1 MLDAHPAPAAPAH
14 PPAASVP
21 TTTTAHA
28 TGPQPKPLSR
38 HAALL
43 AAALTLLPVLEAG
56 RSLDAPI
63 LRGP

>member
-1 MLDAHPAPAAPAH
+1 MLDSHPAPAAPAH

-28 TGPQPKPLSR
+28 TGPQPKPLSK

-43 AAALTLLPVLEAG
+43 AAARTLLPVLEAG
-56 RSLDAPI
+56 R
-63 LRGP
+63 